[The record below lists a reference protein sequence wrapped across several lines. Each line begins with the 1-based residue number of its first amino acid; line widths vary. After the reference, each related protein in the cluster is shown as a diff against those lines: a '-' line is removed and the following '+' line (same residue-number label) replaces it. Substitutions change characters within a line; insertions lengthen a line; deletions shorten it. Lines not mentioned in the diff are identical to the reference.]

1 MGRGAIGCGAI
12 PLRETGGH
20 VRHSSGRA
28 TRLFRVDL
36 CRYGI
41 RMTGSWLVCADR
53 AMAAIIGAGRWLVLP
68 VSLLLFL
75 QWPLREVVHGYSAQ
89 ANDLAQCL
97 FALYVSLAL
106 TDATPAGGHAA
117 PGSF

>member
-1 MGRGAIGCGAI
+1 MRRARAVSDPTGRDAALSDGERSLCRGLA
-12 PLRETGGH
+12 RETGAH
-20 VRHSSGRA
+20 VRHPSRRA

-75 QWPLREVVHGYSAQ
+75 PWPLREVAPRYSSH
-89 ANDLAQCL
+89 ANDL
-97 FALYVSLAL
+97 
-106 TDATPAGGHAA
+106 P
-117 PGSF
+117 P